1 MMSLHT
7 RSANVLEPT
16 SPAWLREILPQFNER
31 AILVGRTGSG
41 KTTLAEQ
48 ICRHFPYVVVY
59 DAKRRIAWDGFAR
72 YETFAAL
79 TAAPDFH
86 THMIYSPIIQE
97 RLDVRGDFAPT
108 VDQFFWWVFARE
120 NTFLYVDEV
129 KLITHGDFAP
139 MGYRAC
145 ITSGRE
151 LNIAVMSATQR
162 PRRIPQE
169 ILSETEH
176 VYAFALQ
183 LDQDRDRMVEVTGY
197 PFPTLAEHDFGY
209 LRVGGGRGFERLRLA
224 LAS

>member
-1 MMSLHT
+1 M
-7 RSANVLEPT
+7 
-16 SPAWLREILPQFNER
+16 SPALLREIIPRFNER

-41 KTTLAEQ
+41 KTTLAEH

-59 DAKRRIAWDGFAR
+59 DPKRRIEWTGFAR
-72 YETFAAL
+72 YDTLAEVL
-79 TAAPDFH
+79 GAPDWQ
-86 THMIYSPIIQE
+86 THLIYAPIVQE
-97 RLDVRGDFAPT
+97 RLDVRGDFAPQ
-108 VDQFFWWVFARE
+108 VNEFFWWVFERG

-129 KLITHGDFAP
+129 KLITRGDFAP
-139 MGYRAC
+139 MGYRAV

-183 LDQDRDRMVEVTGY
+183 LQQDRDRMVEVTGES
-197 PFPTLAEHDFGY
+197 FPPLSGHDFAY
-209 LRVGGGRGFERLRLA
+209 LRVGGGRGFERWRLS
-224 LAS
+224 LEEPGPVV